1 MSLSMLYELIKNKVY
16 YRVFDRTYANSSGIY
31 SYHKSKDAANLAQV
45 NQNIDNIKN
54 ELEVHH
60 LQILNQVHGDE
71 IYYSSED
78 SCASQPA
85 ADASCTDKKNVAL
98 GILTADCV
106 PILITNTDGT
116 VIGAAHC
123 GWKSAK
129 LGIIPKLQKKMETL
143 GAESMIAIIGPA
155 IAQKSYE
162 VDMSYYKSFVEQ
174 DNSTRDLFIP
184 STRESHFMFD
194 LVGYVKKGLEKAGV
208 SIFHNFSEDTYSN
221 PEKYPSYR
229 RSCHEGSTYSQNI
242 LSTIVI
248 K

>member
-1 MSLSMLYELIKNKVY
+1 MLHELIRNKVH
-16 YRVFDRTYANSSGIY
+16 YRIFDRTYANSSGIY
-31 SYHKSKDAANLAQV
+31 SYHKYNDAAKLAQV
-45 NQNIDNIKN
+45 NDNITNISN
-54 ELEVHH
+54 ELGVKH
-60 LQILNQVHGDE
+60 LQLLNQVHGDD
-71 IYYSSED
+71 IYYTSED
-78 SCASQPA
+78 SSTNQPK

-106 PILITNTDGT
+106 PVLLASADGK

-129 LGIIPKLQKKMETL
+129 LGIIPKLQEKMQEL
-143 GAESMIAIIGPA
+143 GAKSIMAVIGPA

-162 VDMSYYKSFVEQ
+162 VDMSYYKAFIEQ

-184 STRESHFMFD
+184 SNRENHFMFN
-194 LVGYVKKGLEKAGV
+194 LVGYVKRSLENTGV
-208 SIFHNFSEDTYSN
+208 SILHDFSEDTYSN
-221 PEKYPSYR
+221 PNKYPSYR
-229 RSCHEGSTYSQNI
+229 RSYHEGSTYSQNI

>member
-1 MSLSMLYELIKNKVY
+1 MN
-16 YRVFDRTYANSSGIY
+16 
-31 SYHKSKDAANLAQV
+31 
-45 NQNIDNIKN
+45 DNISNIRNALGVK
-54 ELEVHH
+54 H
-60 LQILNQVHGDE
+60 LQLLNQVHGDD
-71 IYYSSED
+71 IYYTPED
-78 SCASQPA
+78 LSINQPK
-85 ADASCTDKKNVAL
+85 ADASCTDKQNVAL

-106 PILITNTDGT
+106 PVLLASGDGT

-129 LGIIPKLQKKMETL
+129 LGIIPKLQEKMQAL
-143 GAESMIAIIGPA
+143 GAKSVMAVIGPA

-162 VDMSYYKSFVEQ
+162 VDMSYYKGFVEQ
-174 DNSTRDLFIP
+174 DNSTGDLFIP
-184 STRESHFMFD
+184 SNRDNHFMFD
-194 LVGYVKKGLEKAGV
+194 LVEYTKRSLQKSGV

>member
-1 MSLSMLYELIKNKVY
+1 MN
-16 YRVFDRTYANSSGIY
+16 
-31 SYHKSKDAANLAQV
+31 
-45 NQNIDNIKN
+45 DNISNIRN
-54 ELEVHH
+54 ELGVKH
-60 LQILNQVHGDE
+60 LQLLNQVHGDD
-71 IYYSSED
+71 IYYTSED
-78 SCASQPA
+78 LTTNQPK
-85 ADASCTDKKNVAL
+85 ADASCTDKKNIAL

-106 PILITNTDGT
+106 PVLLASGDGM

-129 LGIIPKLQKKMETL
+129 LGIIPKLQEKMQKL
-143 GAESMIAIIGPA
+143 GAKSIMAVIGPA

-162 VDMSYYKSFVEQ
+162 VDMSYYKAFIEQ

-184 STRESHFMFD
+184 SNKESHFMFD
-194 LVGYVKKGLEKAGV
+194 LVEYTKRSLQKSGV
-208 SIFHNFSEDTYSN
+208 SIFYDFSEDTYSN

-229 RSCHEGSTYSQNI
+229 RSCHDGSTYSQNI